1 MHACMHEH
9 YIQYIF
15 YTIDT
20 AELYGAIYIVPPT
33 YIMMLKCL
41 LVIVDK
47 HTEICNHA
55 NSNRSNCNWPRAT
68 GVVTRP
74 AVDPF
79 DLSEDQIKLS
89 RGLLSFSQV
98 TGRKK

>member
-55 NSNRSNCNWPRAT
+55 NSNRSNCNWPRGNRCCNKT
-68 GVVTRP
+68 CCLMTVTVHELTSHVFVV
-74 AVDPF
+74 V
-79 DLSEDQIKLS
+79 EVKI
-89 RGLLSFSQV
+89 
-98 TGRKK
+98 